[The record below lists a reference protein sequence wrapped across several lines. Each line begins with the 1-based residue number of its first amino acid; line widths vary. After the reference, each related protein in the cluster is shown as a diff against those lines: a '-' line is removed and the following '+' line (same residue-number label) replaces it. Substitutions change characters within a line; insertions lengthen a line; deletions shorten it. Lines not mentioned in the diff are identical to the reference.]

1 LSTVEDHTR
10 VDSRKSKR
18 RAAIEAAIL
27 AVFVSLVVAHT
38 IYWRANGRQARFYE
52 AGDVFSVLYNLAL
65 ILGTGA
71 LVGMLLM
78 RVTEA
83 MGYHV
88 TEIEHFGD
96 DESSDKARTQ

>member
-1 LSTVEDHTR
+1 LSTVEDRTP

-18 RAAIEAAIL
+18 RAAIEAAVL

-38 IYWRANGRQARFYE
+38 IYWRANGRQAHFYAE
-52 AGDVFSVLYNLAL
+52 AGALSVLYNLTL
-65 ILGTGA
+65 VLGTGA

-83 MGYHV
+83 LGYHV

-96 DESSDKARTQ
+96 DESSDEARTQ